1 MSHRSFLVAA
11 VAAVALACSVPV
23 LAGGGSGGNIP
34 VRMKNV
40 GSQPVAVNSVTGSA
54 SLQTLING
62 ARTVAAN
69 GISQFN
75 VKKGNFSS
83 LAANPSNP
91 QAVNKTR
98 TFSTREFK
106 TIYLYAQQDT
116 ATATL
121 VGAPGGVKF

>member
-1 MSHRSFLVAA
+1 MSHRSLL

-23 LAGGGSGGNIP
+23 LAGETGTGGNIP

-75 VKKGNFSS
+75 VKKGSFSS
-83 LAANPSNP
+83 LAANPGNP

-98 TFSTREFK
+98 TFSTREFSV
-106 TIYLYAQQDT
+106 IYLYAQQDT